1 VIFLKNEIIFLIEE
15 SIDGGYEAKALGES
29 IYTQAETYE
38 QIKENIKE
46 AVLCHFD
53 DEEKPLF
60 IRYHFVKDEVTAV

>member
-1 VIFLKNEIIFLIEE
+1 LKNEIIFLIEE

>member
-1 VIFLKNEIIFLIEE
+1 MKNEIIFLIEE

>member
-1 VIFLKNEIIFLIEE
+1 MIFLKNEIIFLIEE